1 MTRSSLNLSKD
12 HVNSAVITDYAY
24 ADLLIKDK
32 FNEFVRLVDMESKSK
47 FLPPTVHVYLK
58 SRKKLGMLSVN
69 SHVKKAVVLSV
80 KQHSDQRCQ
89 RAMLLAK
96 AFIERHI
103 LK

>member
-24 ADLLIKDK
+24 ADIFIKDK
-32 FNEFVRLVDMESKSK
+32 FDNLVRVVDMESKVRYLPSK
-47 FLPPTVHVYLK
+47 VHVYLK
-58 SRKKLGMLSVN
+58 NRKKLGVIT
-69 SHVKKAVVLSV
+69 VQFEPKIIQIVQI
-80 KQHSDQRCQ
+80 KQQDIRSQNALR
-89 RAMLLAK
+89 LAK